1 MKARKEKVNFFNLIL
16 KRLRVK
22 INAKWSID
30 EWKKQEGEKVAQ
42 NEEKI
47 EMNANILYELEVD
60 FFNSKV
66 SISFL
71 FKNH

>member
-1 MKARKEKVNFFNLIL
+1 M
-16 KRLRVK
+16 RVK
-22 INAKWSID
+22 INAKWIID